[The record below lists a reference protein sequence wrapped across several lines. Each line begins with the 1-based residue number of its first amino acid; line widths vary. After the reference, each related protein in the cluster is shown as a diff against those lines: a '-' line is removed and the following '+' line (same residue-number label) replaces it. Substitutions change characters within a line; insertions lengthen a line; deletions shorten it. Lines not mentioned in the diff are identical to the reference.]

1 MRRAYR
7 CCLELHFCHLSWR
20 LRPAVSPLH
29 SSERAVRVRVVVVGS
44 AGTAA
49 LLALCCSLVQLKTS
63 LGPPQEYT
71 RRSQWDSHGLFARDT
86 CGATPDTPITV
97 CPSAGAAPAARA
109 PETPCDTRS
118 FFVSAVSLLSLVAI
132 SRAWC
137 SKCRPLK
144 CRPLHRK
151 VLSQSLPKYTSRHS
165 PSHSSR
171 KPCVPSR

>member
-29 SSERAVRVRVVVVGS
+29 SSERAVRVRVVAWSLVLVGS
-44 AGTAA
+44 AA
-49 LLALCCSLVQLKTS
+49 LLYVVQLKTS
-63 LGPPQEYT
+63 LGPSPQEYT

-118 FFVSAVSLLSLVAI
+118 FFVSAVSLLSPVAI

-137 SKCRPLK
+137 SKCRPL
-144 CRPLHRK
+144 HRK
-151 VLSQSLPKYTSRHS
+151 ALSQSLPKYTSRHS

>member
-44 AGTAA
+44 ALPLGRLPS
-49 LLALCCSLVQLKTS
+49 LLSSLVQLKTS

-137 SKCRPLK
+137 SKCRPL
-144 CRPLHRK
+144 HRK